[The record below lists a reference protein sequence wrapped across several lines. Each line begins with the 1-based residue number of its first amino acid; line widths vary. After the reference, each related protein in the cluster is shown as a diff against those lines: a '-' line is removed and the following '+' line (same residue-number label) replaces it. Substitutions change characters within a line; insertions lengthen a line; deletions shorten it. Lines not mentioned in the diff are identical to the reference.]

1 MPINTFPL
9 RLDTDGISILMK
21 RTDNFALPNWYKL
34 EATDILQLSNSSIG
48 SYTTLDKNGIIIM
61 KTPGLSINMEKRFQ
75 SKFENTPNSP
85 ILPPIIACPDFE
97 ILF

>member
-9 RLDTDGISILMK
+9 RIDTDGITILMN
-21 RTDNFALPNWYKL
+21 RNDNFALPNCYKL
-34 EATDILQLSNSSIG
+34 EATDILQISSASAG
-48 SYTTLDKNGIIIM
+48 SYTTLDKNGIYII
-61 KTPGLSINMEKRFQ
+61 KTPGLSISMEKRFQ
-75 SKFENTPNSP
+75 SKFENLPNSS